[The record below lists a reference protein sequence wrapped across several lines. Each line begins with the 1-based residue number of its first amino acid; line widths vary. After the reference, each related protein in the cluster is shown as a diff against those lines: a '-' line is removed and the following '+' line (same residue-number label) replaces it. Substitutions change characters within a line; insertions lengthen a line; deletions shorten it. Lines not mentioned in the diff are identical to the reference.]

1 MKAAGGVRLA
11 AALAASLIAAGCA
24 SSPSDRQFD
33 AQMDKASD
41 VNTQLG
47 AQYLRT
53 GNLQLAKKKL
63 DKALRQNSDN
73 ADAHATYA
81 LLDMRLGKPDDARDH
96 FERALD
102 SEPDNPQLL
111 NNYGTFLCQQGD
123 HEQGIRY
130 FLKAADN
137 PLYQTPAYAY
147 ANAGRCAMQADQPQK
162 ARGYLRQALEAD
174 PRMGSAL
181 FDLAQL
187 ELQLGRPA
195 TAERYIKR
203 YHNVATPAADSLWL
217 GIRIARR
224 LDDERMAREYG
235 RQLLRD
241 FPDSR
246 QADEFLET
254 R

>member
-1 MKAAGGVRLA
+1 MNRAGGVRLA
-11 AALAASLIAAGCA
+11 AALVALLIAAGCT
-24 SSPSDRQFD
+24 SSSGDRQFG

-47 AQYLRT
+47 AKYLQN
-53 GNLQLAKKKL
+53 GNLQLAKTKL
-63 DKALRQNSDN
+63 DKALRQNPDN

-81 LLDMRLGKPDDARDH
+81 LLDMRLDKPQDARAH

-111 NNYGTFLCQQGD
+111 NNYGTFLCQEGD
-123 HEQGIRY
+123 HEQGIEY
-130 FLKAADN
+130 FLKAASN
-137 PLYQTPAYAY
+137 RLYDTPAYAY
-147 ANAGRCAMQADQPQK
+147 ANAGRCAMQADQPHK
-162 ARGYLRQALEAD
+162 ARGYLRKALEVD
-174 PRMGSAL
+174 PRVGSAL
-181 FDLAQL
+181 FDLAKL

-195 TAERYIKR
+195 TAERYIQR
-203 YHNVATPAADSLWL
+203 YHKVATPAADSLWL

-224 LDDERMAREYG
+224 LDDERTAREYG
-235 RQLLRD
+235 RRLLRE

-246 QADEFLET
+246 QADEYLES